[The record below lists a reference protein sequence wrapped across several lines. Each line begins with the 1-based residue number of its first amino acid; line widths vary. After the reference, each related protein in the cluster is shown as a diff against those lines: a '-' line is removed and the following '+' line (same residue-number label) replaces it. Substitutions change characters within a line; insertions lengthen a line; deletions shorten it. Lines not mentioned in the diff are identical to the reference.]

1 MEFMIKKDRK
11 TKPFHRHWQFCVG
24 SGHALLALRTDYT
37 RQLKW
42 IHDELGIQYVRFH
55 GIFNDDMHTLT
66 NLEMFMPVP
75 GAKAYQEQ
83 NFHACGIAYDNVLAA
98 GMKPFVE
105 LSFMPKML
113 ASGEAQCMFFY
124 GGNVTVPAKYQAW
137 RSYIQ
142 DFIRYLLHRYG
153 KEEVRSWY
161 FEVWNEPD
169 LNPVFFSGSQKDY
182 FRLYEETVRAIK
194 EVDAALR
201 VGGPATSGS
210 KWIKEFVEYCEEHQ
224 VPADFVSTHQ
234 YAGDPLAG
242 VDGEGAVEEAT
253 EIPEGVSVEELKQS
267 MGQSMAAA
275 LSQAK
280 EQTFLAGWRALMP
293 DKSETEEIPD
303 DVFRRN
309 AAFVRSQAGKL
320 PVYYTEWNENA
331 IFGARTNDTRKVAAY
346 DVKAALEVENL
357 VDGSSVWCF
366 SDIFEEMHQF
376 APEFHGG
383 FGMLTL
389 NGIPKPV
396 FYGMKMLEKVGDERI
411 DLGEKATF
419 GEVGI
424 AAFQSDKGIQILLFR
439 QKMKNL
445 DLPKEHVSVRVELD
459 AEPQD
464 VLLERIDEEHCNPL
478 KIWEE
483 QGCPADL
490 NAEEVKAIIEES
502 AMKEEKME
510 YRYEENM
517 LCLDANLGVNDVYL
531 IQIRFE
537 NRNH

>member
-1 MEFMIKKDRK
+1 
-11 TKPFHRHWQFCVG
+11 
-24 SGHALLALRTDYT
+24 
-37 RQLKW
+37 
-42 IHDELGIQYVRFH
+42 
-55 GIFNDDMHTLT
+55 MHTLT
-66 NLEMFMPVP
+66 NLGMFMPVP

-105 LSFMPKML
+105 LSFMPEML

-137 RSYIQ
+137 RAYIQ

-161 FEVWNEPD
+161 FDVWNEPD

-182 FRLYEETVRAIK
+182 FCLYEETVRAIK

-201 VGGPATSGS
+201 VG
-210 KWIKEFVEYCEEHQ
+210 I
-224 VPADFVSTHQ
+224 
-234 YAGDPLAG
+234 
-242 VDGEGAVEEAT
+242 DGEGAVEEAT

-309 AAFVRSQAGKL
+309 AAFVQSQAGKL

-346 DVKAALEVENL
+346 DVKAALEVENF

-424 AAFQSDKGIQILLFR
+424 AAFQSDTGIQILLFR

-459 AEPQD
+459 TEPQD
-464 VLLERIDEEHCNPL
+464 VFLERIDEEHCNPL
-478 KIWEE
+478 KVWEE

-490 NAEEVKAIIEES
+490 NAEEVKAIIEKS